1 MSLTYLH
8 HSDPSLPHYNPSTWT
23 FTRGAATTIN
33 RDFGIFGSVLFHNIM
48 DTHVLHHHISTI
60 PHYHAAEATVAL
72 RKVMGVHYKFDH
84 SGRGIW
90 NFMVNYWKTSTSCT
104 WVEPSEGAV
113 GEGKDILFFRNRI
126 RVGVPPA
133 VIKAKGGE

>member
-1 MSLTYLH
+1 
-8 HSDPSLPHYNPSTWT
+8 
-23 FTRGAATTIN
+23 
-33 RDFGIFGSVLFHNIM
+33 M
-48 DTHVLHHHISTI
+48 DTHVLHHHVSTI
-60 PHYHAAEATVAL
+60 PHYHATEATAAL

-90 NFMVNYWKTSTSCT
+90 NFIVNYWKNSTSCT